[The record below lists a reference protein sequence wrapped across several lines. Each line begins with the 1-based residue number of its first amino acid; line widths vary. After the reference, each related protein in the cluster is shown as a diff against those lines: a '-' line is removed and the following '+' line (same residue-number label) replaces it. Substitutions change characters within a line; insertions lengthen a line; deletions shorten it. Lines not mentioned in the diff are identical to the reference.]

1 MMMTESEVPK
11 RRSVRERIAGLK
23 VQPNPLVETDLSMLE
38 GLDASTSTFS
48 VAETGE
54 LVVGEIAPLPL
65 TVERAQPLG
74 ELDPLTASAYHL
86 LTVPQEVTGDDLE
99 ALAISVWNEAGWASP
114 GVLRLLENVTLE
126 GPWTVGKSTG
136 QNLGLTLDNIWLL
149 RCAPHRGAPPS
160 AAVLEFDEWARAF
173 PEGMPVGVELKVL
186 EVLRR
191 IARRLEGALRVAGS
205 GALITPQESGTL
217 SLRVYSDQWVPPAQ
231 LRANLD
237 AHIAGVTSAGP
248 DPLDPGAPYALLAP
262 VSILSQVLVG
272 VREER
277 FPPRALR
284 WERWAQANLI
294 VYEVVWVQPPE
305 MVSGDG
311 PPSRRARLEMSRAT
325 TIAETVAAMIALSVH
340 NAAVVDEGG
349 FLLSLD
355 EPQTGE
361 TPAP

>member
-1 MMMTESEVPK
+1 MMTEDEAPR
-11 RRSVRERIAGLK
+11 RRSVRERMAGLK
-23 VQPNPLVETDLSMLE
+23 VQANPLVETDLNMLDDL
-38 GLDASTSTFS
+38 GATTSTFS

-65 TVERAQPLG
+65 TVERSAPLG

-86 LTVPQEVTGDDLE
+86 LALPSEATGDDLE

-126 GPWTVGKSTG
+126 GPWTLSETSGKD
-136 QNLGLTLDNIWLL
+136 LGITSPNIWLL

-160 AAVLEFDEWARAF
+160 DAVLEFDEWARAF

-191 IARRLEGALRVAGS
+191 IVRRLRGELRIAGS
-205 GALITPQESGTL
+205 GSLIVPQNGEAL
-217 SLRVYSDQWVPPAQ
+217 SLRVYSDQWIPPAR

-237 AHIAGVTSAGP
+237 VHVEGVSAAGP
-248 DPLDPGAPYALLAP
+248 DPLQPGAPYALLAP
-262 VSILSQVLVG
+262 VSALSQVLVG

-305 MVSGDG
+305 MATSDG
-311 PPSRRARLEMSRAT
+311 VPSRRARLEMTRAT
-325 TIAETVAAMIALSVH
+325 AIAEMVAAVIAMSVP
-340 NAAVVDEGG
+340 NAAVVDEDG
-349 FLLSLD
+349 FLLALD
-355 EPQTGE
+355 EPQVE
-361 TPAP
+361 EPQAP

>member
-1 MMMTESEVPK
+1 MMTDDGAPR
-11 RRSVRERIAGLK
+11 RRSVQERMVGLK
-23 VQPNPLVETDLSMLE
+23 AQPNPLVETDLNMLD
-38 GLDASTSTFS
+38 GLEASTSTFS

-54 LVVGEIAPLPL
+54 LVVGQIAPLPL
-65 TVERAQPLG
+65 TVERSGPLG
-74 ELDPLTASAYHL
+74 ELDLLTASAYHL
-86 LTVPQEVTGDDLE
+86 LTLPSDATGDDLE

-126 GPWTVGKSTG
+126 GPWTLSTTSA
-136 QNLGLTLDNIWLL
+136 QDLGVALTNIWML

-160 AAVLEFDEWARAF
+160 EAVLGFDEWARAF

-191 IARRLEGALRVAGS
+191 IAHRLRGGLRIAGS
-205 GALITPQESGTL
+205 GALIVPQDGDAL
-217 SLRVYSDQWVPPAQ
+217 SLRVYSDQWIPPAL

-237 AHIAGVTSAGP
+237 VHVEGVLPVGP
-248 DPLDPGAPYALLAP
+248 DPLQPGGPYALLAP
-262 VSILSQVLVG
+262 VSPLSQVLVG

-305 MVSGDG
+305 MAAADG
-311 PPSRRARLEMSRAT
+311 APSRRARLEMTRAT
-325 TIAETVAAMIALSVH
+325 TIAETVAAVVAMSVP
-340 NAAVVDEGG
+340 NAAVVDEDG
-349 FLLSLD
+349 FLLALD
-355 EPQTGE
+355 EPQVGE
-361 TPAP
+361 PQAP